1 MPPLSA
7 QRRWQ
12 VCVCVNAVAE
22 HAAEAKTVWLHLLGR
37 VLRLADGVS
46 LNCASD
52 EPDCLWV
59 VAVAVV
65 GRVAV
70 DAALGDDVKGSHFV
84 FSSVAVGARGPRLVY
99 AWRLSGSS

>member
-22 HAAEAKTVWLHLLGR
+22 HAAEAETVWLHLLGR

-70 DAALGDDVKGSHFV
+70 DAALGDDVKGSHFYAPTLINIA
-84 FSSVAVGARGPRLVY
+84 FAPRSAVLAL
-99 AWRLSGSS
+99 A